1 MILILDNFDSFVWN
15 LAHMVA
21 KQGQEFSIIR
31 TDMIN
36 PDEIQRIKPSHILI
50 SPGPKAP
57 RDYPEVMNIINIFSR
72 SIPIMG
78 ICLGHQMLGEFGGA
92 LIRKA
97 KQPSHGKKSLI
108 HHHKTGLFYNLP
120 SSMYVA
126 RYHSLVVEETTLF
139 LEDWHVDAKTEDGE
153 IMAIHHQSLPLYGL
167 QFHPESIIAEHGEHL
182 INNFLQLTN
191 SENFSHSFV
200 CSLRD

>member
-1 MILILDNFDSFVWN
+1 
-15 LAHMVA
+15 
-21 KQGQEFSIIR
+21 
-31 TDMIN
+31 
-36 PDEIQRIKPSHILI
+36 
-50 SPGPKAP
+50 
-57 RDYPEVMNIINIFSR
+57 
-72 SIPIMG
+72 
-78 ICLGHQMLGEFGGA
+78 
-92 LIRKA
+92 
-97 KQPSHGKKSLI
+97 
-108 HHHKTGLFYNLP
+108 
-120 SSMYVA
+120 MYVA

-139 LEDWHVDAKTEDGE
+139 LKNWHVDAKTEDGE